1 MLGSSRSLATPFSA
15 FFVLAMLECGATKSV
30 CDDPGNLDSG
40 PGDDTNTTFEIGGDG
55 PSSDGLVTT
64 GIEIDPSNAVVY
76 IDTATTP
83 ATPATQAFKITLH
96 NDDGTSTDVTA
107 SAAMTIDDTT
117 LGSFAGTTFTS
128 TAALPGTTLGVTS
141 VIHAS
146 AAGKN
151 GAGNITIVELRR
163 IGDKKDFFFIEPYM
177 GAPSPTR
184 DVLKFGTNIKQVDIA
199 FCTDTTGSMS
209 GSITNLNT
217 GLPTLFDSI
226 KKAIP
231 SVGLSVVDHKD
242 YGDTWVV
249 KVGQIVTTDI
259 TKAKAAAAAMSAG
272 GGGDGP
278 EAQISAMTHI
288 LTGEAV
294 AVTPVHKPAPG
305 TFGGVDFRPGSLPV
319 VVEITDVDWH
329 DPSGS
334 WTMATLKAN
343 FIKANAKFVD
353 ITNGAWSAPEAQADE
368 LSDATKS
375 NIPPSAFAG
384 KCGSGQCC
392 TGMSGAARA
401 PTGPGGKCRL
411 NFLHNSGA
419 GVSDSI
425 VAAIQAI
432 SVGSVFDVTAKPSN
446 DPANADGV
454 DATLFI
460 KALRAMAEG
469 DAVNGCPAATAKDTD
484 GDTIDDTFV
493 SVKVG
498 TPVCF
503 EVLPQ
508 MNTTV
513 KPKSSAQFFNAFIDV
528 LGMPGSVKLDRRTVL
543 FLVPPKEIAAK

>member
-1 MLGSSRSLATPFSA
+1 MPSIARSFRAPGSFLLLVAALG
-15 FFVLAMLECGATKSV
+15 CGAQKQVGEDNT
-30 CDDPGNLDSG
+30 DLESG
-40 PGDDTNTTFEIGGDG
+40 TEDTNPIFEIGGDG
-55 PSSDGLVTT
+55 PTSDGIAST
-64 GIEIDPSNAVVY
+64 GLEIDPSNAVIT

-83 ATPATQAFKITLH
+83 ATPATLDFKVIFH
-96 NDDGTSTDVTA
+96 KDDGSSVDMSA
-107 SAAMTIDDTT
+107 KAAMTIEDGS
-117 LGSFAGTTFTS
+117 LGGFTGTKFTS
-128 TAALPGTTLGVTS
+128 AASLPPGSLGVTS
-141 VIHAS
+141 IIHAS
-146 AAGKN
+146 AGDKTA
-151 GAGNITIVELRR
+151 AGNLTIIQLRKS
-163 IGDKKDFFFIEPYM
+163 GDKKDFFFLEPYK
-177 GAPSPTR
+177 GTPSPTK
-184 DVLKFGTNIKQVDIA
+184 DILKFGTNIKQVDVT
-199 FCTDTTGSMS
+199 FCTDTTGSMG
-209 GSITNLNT
+209 GSIGNLNT
-217 GLPTLFDSI
+217 NLPTLFDQL

-242 YGDTWVV
+242 YGDVWVV
-249 KVGQIVTTDI
+249 KVGQVVTIDI
-259 TKAKAAAAAMSAG
+259 TKAKTAAAAMVAG

-294 AVTPVHKPAPG
+294 ASTPAHKPAPG

-334 WTMATLKAN
+334 WTMATLKKEFA
-343 FIKANAKFVD
+343 KANAKFVD
-353 ITNGAWSAPEAQADE
+353 ITNGAFSAPEAQADE

-375 NIPPSAFAG
+375 NIPTTAFG
-384 KCGSGQCC
+384 SKCGAKMCC
-392 TGMSGAARA
+392 TGVSGAGRS
-401 PTGPGGKCRL
+401 PTGPGGTCRL
-411 NFLHNSGA
+411 NFLHNNGA

-432 SVGSVFDVTAKPSN
+432 SVGSVFDVTARPSN
-446 DPANADGV
+446 DPTNPDGV

-460 KALRAMAEG
+460 KALRAMDEG
-469 DAVNGCPAATAKDTD
+469 DAASGCPAASAKDTD
-484 GDTIDDTFV
+484 GDSINDTFTA
-493 SVKVG
+493 VKVG

-513 KPKSSAQFFNAFIDV
+513 PPKSAAQFFNAFIDV